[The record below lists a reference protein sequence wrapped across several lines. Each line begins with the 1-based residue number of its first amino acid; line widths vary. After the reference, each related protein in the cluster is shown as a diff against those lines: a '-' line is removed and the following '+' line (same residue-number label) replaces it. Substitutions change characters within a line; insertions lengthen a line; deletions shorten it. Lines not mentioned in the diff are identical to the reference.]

1 MTIEEIAD
9 NDTLRRSV
17 TVIRDAFAGVAAE
30 FGLTRDNCPTN
41 PAFITRERLEAL
53 REKGVRLFG
62 LFNGERQ
69 IGFAALE
76 KAGDGVFYLEKLA
89 VLPEHRHK
97 GCGRNLVDF
106 VCERAMK
113 EGGKIISIGIM
124 DNHILLKKWYKTL
137 GFIETGTQQFPHL
150 PFIVCFMEKRLQ
162 VAGAGKDLLPS

>member
-1 MTIEEIAD
+1 MIKAIVGETNLEISAGI
-9 NDTLRRSV
+9 LAES
-17 TVIRDAFAGVAAE
+17 FKGVAAE
-30 FGLTRDNCPTN
+30 FGLTEENCPTN

-97 GCGRNLVDF
+97 GYGKSLVDF
-106 VCERAMK
+106 ACERAMK
-113 EGGKIISIGIM
+113 EGGNVISIGIM
-124 DNHILLKKWYKTL
+124 DNHMLLKKWYKTL
-137 GFIETGTQQFPHL
+137 GFIETGTQQFKHL
-150 PFIVCFMEKRLQ
+150 PFTVCFMEKGLQ
-162 VAGAGKDLLPS
+162 VAGAEKDLLHS